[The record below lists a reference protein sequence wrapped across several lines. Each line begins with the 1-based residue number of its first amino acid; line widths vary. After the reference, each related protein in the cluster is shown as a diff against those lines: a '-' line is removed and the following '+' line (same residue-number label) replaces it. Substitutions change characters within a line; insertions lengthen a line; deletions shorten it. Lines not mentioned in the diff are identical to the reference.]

1 MPTLVIEDEWPCR
14 LTDADGELVSWMPKA
29 AGGGTA
35 VVRGRCN
42 YAGQVT
48 VEIGNEMTVLF
59 DAVYGTDGDAL
70 RVMTTQEPGK
80 PYVFPTT
87 PIYRGHAFL
96 GWFTARSGGSPV
108 APGTRVSLVVGAK
121 GKTKVAGTLA
131 DGTRVSASTQLLV
144 GERECAVAVSW
155 TKKGASLVCLVWFCE
170 DGSVECGNL
179 SGGVTALVMNA
190 RAGAYLASGA
200 AFRLDADRLAA
211 AVPGMR
217 TELAPD
223 GLAVRMRGTAFDIG
237 KAGKVKL
244 LRDKSG
250 IDPSGL
256 GVNPSGLTL
265 RYKMKTGSFTGSFT
279 VYSIVDAKLKKKRAQ
294 VSGVVLGGKGYG
306 TAIIRGF
313 GSCPITI
320 E

>member
-14 LTDADGELVSWMPKA
+14 LTDADWELVSWMPKA

-108 APGTRVSLVVGAK
+108 APGTRVSLVIGAK

-131 DGTRVSASTQLLV
+131 DGTRVSALTR
-144 GERECAVAVSW
+144 REPP
-155 TKKGASLVCLVWFCE
+155 F
-170 DGSVECGNL
+170 
-179 SGGVTALVMNA
+179 SG
-190 RAGAYLASGA
+190 
-200 AFRLDADRLAA
+200 
-211 AVPGMR
+211 
-217 TELAPD
+217 
-223 GLAVRMRGTAFDIG
+223 
-237 KAGKVKL
+237 
-244 LRDKSG
+244 
-250 IDPSGL
+250 
-256 GVNPSGLTL
+256 
-265 RYKMKTGSFTGSFT
+265 
-279 VYSIVDAKLKKKRAQ
+279 
-294 VSGVVLGGKGYG
+294 
-306 TAIIRGF
+306 
-313 GSCPITI
+313 
-320 E
+320 